1 MHRSFL
7 KTVSCIQCHHKVF
20 GSKRLKT
27 TPSIHL
33 YSLDIYIW
41 RVLRTYT
48 HSHHKITHSSSLASR
63 RCRSLLLRSAWPSS
77 LVGWLCLLTAQTAS
91 GSWPA
96 PPSPPSEQTAAQ
108 CSSCTAQGSTGHSHD
123 HGQRS
128 PVIACTVE
136 PVYKGHRGAQL
147 AILYRE
153 VVLIHR

>member
-1 MHRSFL
+1 MRVHVIIIIQFCGYLYIHLVHGTAPDVWVCIAQLAMHACIHSPSDAQIIYIILTYILQFCMHRSFL

-63 RCRSLLLRSAWPSS
+63 RCRSLLL
-77 LVGWLCLLTAQTAS
+77 
-91 GSWPA
+91 
-96 PPSPPSEQTAAQ
+96 
-108 CSSCTAQGSTGHSHD
+108 
-123 HGQRS
+123 
-128 PVIACTVE
+128 
-136 PVYKGHRGAQL
+136 
-147 AILYRE
+147 
-153 VVLIHR
+153 